1 MVNLHEIKLKI
12 KSTNELDDK
21 VVINAIKDVL
31 KCYEYDIEIIKEEE
45 KNKKEE

>member
-1 MVNLHEIKLKI
+1 MINLHEMKIKI

-21 VVINAIKDVL
+21 VVINAIKDIL
-31 KCYEYDIEIIKEEE
+31 KCYEYDVEVIKED